1 MKKQLN
7 EQFKRMQLLAG
18 LITESQLEEA
28 ADVTP
33 EANKIKAYLDNQR
46 MRGEMGNGLFL
57 DKVLDQEVDYII
69 SLEKLAWG
77 IGAYVYLKN
86 DEKGQKLAKEIQKSY
101 GGDYSQSFNQ
111 GKVVGVTNIGYKK
124 QEPTAESID
133 IEKSV
138 NEALRKYR
146 KLITKSQLNEAVK
159 SIDSNTIQRTGDT
172 PITKE
177 DLVIGTTRVAPSM
190 SYGSKE
196 ELALNAG
203 TVTKVDG
210 DKATYDVKGKIHS
223 MDLADLLIVITT

>member
-1 MKKQLN
+1 MKKLIN
-7 EQFKRMQLLAG
+7 EEFKRMQLLAG
-18 LITESQLEEA
+18 LITENLTEA

-46 MRGEMGNGLFL
+46 MRGEMGNGLPS

-124 QEPTAESID
+124 
-133 IEKSV
+133 
-138 NEALRKYR
+138 
-146 KLITKSQLNEAVK
+146 
-159 SIDSNTIQRTGDT
+159 
-172 PITKE
+172 
-177 DLVIGTTRVAPSM
+177 
-190 SYGSKE
+190 
-196 ELALNAG
+196 
-203 TVTKVDG
+203 
-210 DKATYDVKGKIHS
+210 
-223 MDLADLLIVITT
+223 

>member
-1 MKKQLN
+1 MKKLIN
-7 EQFKRMQLLAG
+7 EEFKRMQLLAG
-18 LITESQLEEA
+18 LITENLTEA

-46 MRGEMGNGLFL
+46 MRGEMGNGLSS

-124 QEPTAESID
+124 QEPTSESTD

-138 NEALRKYR
+138 NEALKKFRNK
-146 KLITKSQLNEAVK
+146 K
-159 SIDSNTIQRTGDT
+159 
-172 PITKE
+172 
-177 DLVIGTTRVAPSM
+177 
-190 SYGSKE
+190 
-196 ELALNAG
+196 
-203 TVTKVDG
+203 
-210 DKATYDVKGKIHS
+210 
-223 MDLADLLIVITT
+223 